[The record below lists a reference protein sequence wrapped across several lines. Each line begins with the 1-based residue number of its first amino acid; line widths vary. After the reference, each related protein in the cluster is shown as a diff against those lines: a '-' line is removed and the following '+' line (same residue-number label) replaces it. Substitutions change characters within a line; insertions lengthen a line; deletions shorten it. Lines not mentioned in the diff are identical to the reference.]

1 MTSDLILGTP
11 FLTQIYPFYVDEI
24 GLHTKIMGKTISFRF
39 LTAAKQR
46 EIANLQSASIYKQIN
61 SIHLKQNLV
70 NSFTLDKGFIVYIY
84 IYQGTI
90 QKTLIFLNFFP
101 NPRQNPTFWSA
112 VHTQIIQQVK
122 QHVKSLPCLGIP
134 HPDAFMIVE
143 TDASDIGY
151 GGILKQKLGTSNKQL
166 VRFHSG
172 LWHGP
177 QQKCSTIKKEIF
189 SYCVI
194 CFQISR

>member
-1 MTSDLILGTP
+1 
-11 FLTQIYPFYVDEI
+11 
-24 GLHTKIMGKTISFRF
+24 MGKTISFRF

-46 EIANLQSASIYKQIN
+46 EIANLQSTSIYKQIN

-84 IYQGTI
+84 VYQGMI
-90 QKTLIFLNFFP
+90 QKTVIFLDFFP

-134 HPDAFMIVE
+134 HPDAFMIV
-143 TDASDIGY
+143 IGY
-151 GGILKQKLGTSNKQL
+151 GSILKQKLGTSNEQL

-172 LWHGP
+172 LWHDP
-177 QQKCSTIKKEIF
+177 QQTYSIIKNEILAIVLCVSKFQDDLFIQKFLLRIDCKSAKEILQKDVQNLV
-189 SYCVI
+189 SK
-194 CFQISR
+194 QIFAR